1 MSKIEHRLA
10 GEGVAHPERDNALGG
25 NQGAEGARQSGIDT
39 RNSTCETS
47 RETERERGEYL
58 PLAWA
63 ELGREVKP
71 QKFRGKSKRKS
82 RAAAIQAKRNQG
94 GIGLFD
100 AVAWVAFGAWAAA
113 VILWL
118 VEVLS

>member
-1 MSKIEHRLA
+1 MSKIEHRLT
-10 GEGVAHPERDNALGG
+10 GEGAAHPERDNALGG

-47 RETERERGEYL
+47 RETERERGLFL
-58 PLAWA
+58 PLLWA

-82 RAAAIQAKRNQG
+82 RAAAIRAKRNQG
-94 GIGLFD
+94 GAALFD
-100 AVAWVAFGAWAAA
+100 ALAYVALGAWLATVA
-113 VILWL
+113 LWL
-118 VEVLS
+118 LEVIV